1 MASTPVPAS
10 ERALAPKLGA
20 FDATLIVMG
29 GVVGSGI
36 FATPSVVAARAGA
49 PLAIVGAWALG
60 GLIALVGAFVF
71 AELAQRRPASGG
83 LYGYMRDAYHPVVG
97 FSYGWTALLISQS
110 GGIAAAAIT
119 FGNYV
124 GPVLWHTSPVVC
136 GAASIVVLTAINCL
150 GVREGGNVQ
159 NVLMLL
165 KIGIVLAV
173 ILAGT
178 VAAPIASPLT
188 GSVAVAGFG
197 AAMIPVLFSYDGF
210 QTAGFVDGEL
220 KDPKRT
226 MSRGLVFGIALVVVL
241 YLGVVLGGLR
251 VLGSHGLAATATPA
265 SEIMARAFG
274 GFGQRLIV
282 AGVAIS
288 TLGYLSNSMLASP
301 RIYYA
306 MARDG
311 LFFKAVAHVS
321 RRTRVPTVAILL
333 QGAVG
338 LIIALSGR
346 YDQILNYVISVDFV
360 FMALAA
366 GAVVIFRRRSVAAH
380 DAGMRVP
387 FHPWSTGFFLVASVA
402 VVVNTLFVYPVE
414 TTIGLGI
421 LLLAVPVYALWKRS
435 SPERAA

>member
-83 LYGYMRDAYHPVVG
+83 LYGYMRDAYHPVIG

-124 GPVLWHTSPVVC
+124 GPALWHTSPVVC
-136 GAASIVVLTAINCL
+136 GAAAIIVLTAINCL

-165 KIGIVLAV
+165 KIGIVLAIILAGV
-173 ILAGT
+173 VAAPVASTLAGT
-178 VAAPIASPLT
+178 VTA
-188 GSVAVAGFG
+188 AGFG
-197 AAMIPVLFSYDGF
+197 AAMIPVLFAYDGF

-226 MSRGLVFGIALVVVL
+226 MSRGLVFGISLVVVL
-241 YLGVVLGGLR
+241 YLGIVLGGLR
-251 VLGSHGLAATATPA
+251 VLGSSGLAATATPA

-274 GFGQRLIV
+274 TFGQRLIV
-282 AGVAIS
+282 IGVAIS

-333 QGAVG
+333 QGAFG

-346 YDQILNYVISVDFV
+346 YDQILNYVIAVDFV

-380 DAGMRVP
+380 DEGMRVP
-387 FHPWSTGFFLVASVA
+387 FHPWSTGFFFFASVA
-402 VVVNTLFVYPVE
+402 VVVNTLLVYPVE
-414 TTIGLGI
+414 TLIGLGI
-421 LLLAVPVYALWKRS
+421 LALAAPVYFLWKRT
-435 SPERAA
+435 SPERA